1 MASLTTLPLCKF
13 DRDFRLFS
21 INLTLYPLIILLFLN
36 NLFKMPEKNMVLSK
50 FNYEKNLFELY
61 FGLESLVNSFIISS
75 LFFVISPKVLNLQ
88 T

>member
-1 MASLTTLPLCKF
+1 
-13 DRDFRLFS
+13 
-21 INLTLYPLIILLFLN
+21 
-36 NLFKMPEKNMVLSK
+36 MPEKNMVLSK
-50 FNYEKNLFELY
+50 FNSEKNLFELY